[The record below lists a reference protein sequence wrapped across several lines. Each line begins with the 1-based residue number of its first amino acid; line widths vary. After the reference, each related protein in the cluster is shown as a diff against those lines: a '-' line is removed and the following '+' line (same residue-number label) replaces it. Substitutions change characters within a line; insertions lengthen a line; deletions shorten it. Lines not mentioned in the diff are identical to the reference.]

1 MTESTGGSR
10 DQGRELEK
18 MKGNLIVGQSG
29 GPTAVINSSL
39 AGVIKAARKAG
50 IKRVYGMHYGIE
62 GFLQED
68 IIDLDEYFTT
78 SHDLSMLKRTPS
90 AFLGTCRYKLPA
102 VEGHEDVYE
111 KIFEIL
117 DKYNIEFFLYN
128 GGNDSMDTIK
138 MLSDYAAAHGKK
150 QKFMGIPKTIDNDLP
165 MTDPCPRY
173 GSSAKYIATSMKEII
188 RDNES
193 YGVSKPTICIVEIM
207 GRHAGWLTA
216 TAALSKDVDCSGP
229 DLIYLPEVPF
239 DINSFVDKIREL
251 AKVKKSVVVAVS
263 EGLKTA
269 DGKFVCE
276 LGTVND
282 HVDAFGHKQLAGTAA
297 YLANVVTQETGL
309 KSRYI
314 EFSSL
319 QRCAAHLAS
328 RTDADEAYNVG
339 FLAAKAA
346 FEGHSGMMIAI
357 EVKSREP
364 YIVEYDMYDIHGI
377 ANVERKV
384 PKNWITNG
392 GTFVSDEYLDYVR
405 PLIMGSL
412 QPYTAAGVPIH
423 MTLAKKK
430 KRSSK

>member
-1 MTESTGGSR
+1 
-10 DQGRELEK
+10 
-18 MKGNLIVGQSG
+18 MKGNVIIGQSG

-39 AGVIKAARKAG
+39 AGAIKASWQYG
-50 IKRVYGMHYGIE
+50 IRRIYGMHYGIE
-62 GFLQED
+62 GLLNED
-68 IIDLDEYFTT
+68 IIDIEDYIT
-78 SHDLSMLKRTPS
+78 SGQDLSLLKRTPS
-90 AFLGTCRYKLPA
+90 SFLGTCRYKLPPI
-102 VEGHEDVYE
+102 EGNEKLYE
-111 KIFEIL
+111 KIFDIL
-117 DKYNIEFFLYN
+117 DKKNIEYFLYN

-138 MLSDYAAAHGKK
+138 QLSDYAISHQKK

-165 MTDPCPRY
+165 MTDHCPGY

-216 TAALSKDVDCSGP
+216 AAAMSRDIDCSGP

-239 DINSFVDKIREL
+239 DIDAFIKKIREL
-251 AKVKKSVVVAVS
+251 AKNKKSVVVAVS
-263 EGLKTA
+263 EGLTTK

-276 LGTVND
+276 LGNSND
-282 HVDAFGHKQLAGTAA
+282 HIDAFGHKQLAGTAA
-297 YLANVVTQETGL
+297 YLASVVTKETGL

-328 RTDADEAYNVG
+328 RADSDEAYNVG

-346 FEGHSGMMIAI
+346 FEGKTGMMVTIQ
-357 EVKSREP
+357 VDSREP
-364 YIVEYDMYDIHGI
+364 YVESYDMFDIHDI

-384 PKNWITNG
+384 PLNWITND
-392 GTFVSDEYLDYVR
+392 GTYVSDEYLAYAR
-405 PLIMGSL
+405 PFIIGSV
-412 QPYTAAGVPIH
+412 QPYTAGGLPIH
-423 MTLAKKK
+423 LTMQKKK
-430 KRSSK
+430 K